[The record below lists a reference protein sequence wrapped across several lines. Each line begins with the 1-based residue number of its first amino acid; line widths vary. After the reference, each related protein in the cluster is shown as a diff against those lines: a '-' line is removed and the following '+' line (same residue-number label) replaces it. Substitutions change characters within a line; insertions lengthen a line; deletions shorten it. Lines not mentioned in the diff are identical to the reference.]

1 MIEDKDI
8 SIKNQIQEDE
18 LDLIS
23 RIKTIWIGRKKII
36 KISLIFAFIGIFI
49 AIFSEK
55 EYKASSTIV
64 PQTRGGKSIG
74 GSLGG
79 LAAIA
84 GIDLGG
90 SSSNDSGI
98 SPLLYPHIINSVP
111 FQKELLN
118 TPLTISGYD
127 KPVTFKE
134 YYTEIY
140 EPSLLSNLAKY
151 TIGLP
156 SIIIKAIKGK
166 PAKTSIK
173 VSNNSQIYQITAE
186 EKELIKRLKSQITLT
201 INEKEG
207 YISLSSTMPG
217 ALNAAELLQ
226 NAQEILQKYIIDFKI
241 KKSEEQLLFI
251 NERFEEK
258 EKLYLQAQTKLA
270 SFQDKNQ
277 FLNSSLVK
285 STQTR
290 YQAEYDLAFNIYSEL
305 AKQQETQQIK
315 VKEDTPVFTVL
326 EPVSIPNDT
335 SKPQRLKILFVWTFL
350 GFILGIGIFFTKSYR
365 SQLMSKISKD

>member
-1 MIEDKDI
+1 MIEDKEI
-8 SIKNQIQEDE
+8 STKNQIQEDE

-49 AIFSEK
+49 AVFSEK
-55 EYKASSTIV
+55 EYKSSSIIV

-118 TPLTISGYD
+118 TPLTIIGYD
-127 KPVTFKE
+127 KPVIFKE
-134 YYTEIY
+134 FYTKIY
-140 EPSLLSNLAKY
+140 KPGLLSNIAKY

-156 SIIIKAIKGK
+156 VVIIKAIKGK
-166 PAKTSIK
+166 PAKTAIK
-173 VSNNSQIYQITAE
+173 IPNNNQIYQITAE
-186 EKELIKRLKSQITLT
+186 EKGLIKRLKSQITLT

-207 YISLSSTMPG
+207 YISISSTMPD
-217 ALNAAELLQ
+217 ALNAAELAQ
-226 NAQEILQKYIIDFKI
+226 NAQEILQKYIINFKI

-258 EKLYLQAQTKLA
+258 EKLYLKAQTKLA

-285 STQTR
+285 NTQTR

-305 AKQQETQQIK
+305 AKQQESQQIK

-326 EPVSIPNDT
+326 DPVSIPNDAV
-335 SKPQRLKILFVWTFL
+335 KPQKLKIVFVWTFL
-350 GFILGIGIFFTKSYR
+350 GFILGVGVVFTKSYR
-365 SQLMSKISKD
+365 SLLMSKLRKD